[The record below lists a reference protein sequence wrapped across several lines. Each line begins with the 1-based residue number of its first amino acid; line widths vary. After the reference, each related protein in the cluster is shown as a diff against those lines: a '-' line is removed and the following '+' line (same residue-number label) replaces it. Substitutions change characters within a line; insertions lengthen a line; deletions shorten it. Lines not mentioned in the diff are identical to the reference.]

1 MAAAPSIV
9 RLSRPISRPVS
20 LFFHAAQLVWRT
32 SNACKSP
39 RLVPSMS
46 IVFTSIARVKD
57 WKAVQRLNREILV
70 GRAREAGATR
80 YRLYRNVKDA
90 SQVLVLAEC
99 PDDDAVQELSRDI
112 GDQLGAGLHDGAWD
126 DRAREAID
134 CEGIA
139 ECLRQ
144 AYMQWKET
152 SDIRGRQQDARAT
165 LCRARPIRQVE
176 RCR

>member
-1 MAAAPSIV
+1 
-9 RLSRPISRPVS
+9 
-20 LFFHAAQLVWRT
+20 
-32 SNACKSP
+32 
-39 RLVPSMS
+39 MS

-112 GDQLGAGLHDGAWD
+112 GDQLGAVLHDGAWD
-126 DRAREAID
+126 DRAWEATD
-134 CEGIA
+134 CEGI
-139 ECLRQ
+139 
-144 AYMQWKET
+144 
-152 SDIRGRQQDARAT
+152 G
-165 LCRARPIRQVE
+165 
-176 RCR
+176 